1 MHIPSNTI
9 KPIYNPDGNG
19 TEYFGLSVAIDG
31 DKFVVGAQ
39 GANAGKGRAYVYDT
53 NTLSLLHTIDNP
65 NNSTGDA
72 FANAIDISDNQ
83 IIVGNYLEDETG
95 VTDSGKVFIFDALTG
110 NHTRTIDNI
119 NADGSGDSDHFG
131 YSVAVSNEKLI
142 VGARY
147 EDDADG
153 SNSGKSYIFTSL

>member
-1 MHIPSNTI
+1 M
-9 KPIYNPDGNG
+9 
-19 TEYFGLSVAIDG
+19 
-31 DKFVVGAQ
+31 
-39 GANAGKGRAYVYDT
+39 
-53 NTLSLLHTIDNP
+53 HTIDNP

-83 IIVGNYLEDETG
+83 IIVGSYLEDETG

-119 NADGSGDSDHFG
+119 NADGSGDSDQFG

-147 EDDADG
+147 EDDALG